1 MLLINIFCLFL
12 IFKVQSIDYVKES
25 EIFYQSPILNI
36 KYMNV
41 TFGITS
47 PDIKSSPYSYA
58 GGQIAAICQADKL
71 SRGAYPPINF
81 TGLVNLIIQYFDR
94 DDPVGQN
101 SAIRTLS
108 NSLYNKTTNTPLS
121 SEGIENLAGFIG
133 SISSGENRI
142 NAAVS
147 SGFALP
153 FINPGTL
160 NLISPSDRF
169 TFVSKAE
176 SRSFYSIRDTFEYS
190 DFNVLLNLMQAY
202 NWTIGANLFENNVFG
217 FTLEQQ
223 VQAYASENSSPIF
236 TCNEI
241 IALDNFD
248 TDQFYT
254 DYCNCMTNIN
264 KLNLL
269 SLWMSPIFAY
279 KFIKEFKKKC
289 KAAENFVY
297 VVPSESEPF
306 PSELYYDD
314 SSFKSVFIIRS
325 FGGLNFSS
333 FLSVCLDTSSQSAI
347 NSMNL
352 IKKELFLNIFFC
364 VETTGESSDLIEC
377 KDDIF
382 NRTELCICTGTEFD
396 PEFNQYSVITINI
409 LISNVIIFLGTK
421 LFLRRRYQFIRAS
434 CFFTT
439 GKLYCS

>member
-1 MLLINIFCLFL
+1 M
-12 IFKVQSIDYVKES
+12 QSIDYVKES

-36 KYMNV
+36 KYMNM
-41 TFGITS
+41 TLGITS
-47 PDIKSSPYSYA
+47 AAINSSPYSYA

-81 TGLVNLIIQYFDR
+81 TGLVNLIIQEFYS

-142 NAAVS
+142 NAEAS
-147 SGFALP
+147 GGFALP

-160 NLISPSDRF
+160 NQVNPSDGIFIF
-169 TFVSKAE
+169 TDAE
-176 SRSFYSIRDTFEYS
+176 LRTFFSIRDTFEYS
-190 DFNVLLNLMQAY
+190 EIDVLINLMEAY
-202 NWTIGANLFENNVFG
+202 NWTIGANLFENTAFG
-217 FTLEQQ
+217 FTLQQQ
-223 VQAYASENSSPIF
+223 VQTYASENSSPIF

-241 IALDNFD
+241 ISLDNLV
-248 TDQFYT
+248 TDEFYT

-279 KFIKEFKKKC
+279 EFIKEFKKKC
-289 KAAENFVY
+289 KAAENFIY
-297 VVPSESEPF
+297 VVTSESEPL
-306 PSELYYDD
+306 PSGLYYDD
-314 SSFKSVFIIRS
+314 TSFKSVFIIRP

-333 FLSVCLDTSSQSAI
+333 FLSECFETSSQSAI

-352 IKKELFLNIFFC
+352 IKKELLLNNYFC
-364 VETTGESSDLIEC
+364 VEPIGESSDLIEC
-377 KDDIF
+377 RDDIF
-382 NRTELCICTGTEFD
+382 NRTEICLCTGTEFD
-396 PEFNQYSVITINI
+396 SKFNHYSVQYFYA
-409 LISNVIIFLGTK
+409 L
-421 LFLRRRYQFIRAS
+421 
-434 CFFTT
+434 C
-439 GKLYCS
+439 

>member
-1 MLLINIFCLFL
+1 MLLLNICFFLLFR
-12 IFKVQSIDYVKES
+12 IFKVQSKNYVNES
-25 EIFYQSPILNI
+25 EIFYQSPFLNI
-36 KYMNV
+36 KYMNI
-41 TFGITS
+41 TLGITS
-47 PDIKSSPYSYA
+47 AAINSSPYSYA

-108 NSLYNKTTNTPLS
+108 NSLYNKTTNTSLS

-133 SISSGENRI
+133 FISSGENRI

-160 NLISPSDRF
+160 SQVNPSDRF
-169 TFVSKAE
+169 VIVGKAE
-176 SRSFYSIRDTFEYS
+176 SRSFYSIRNTFEYS
-190 DFNVLLNLMQAY
+190 DLSVLINLMEAY

-217 FTLEQQ
+217 FAMQQQ
-223 VQAYASENSSPIF
+223 VQTYVSENSSPIF

-241 IALDNFD
+241 IAFDNFV
-248 TDQFYT
+248 TDEFYS

-279 KFIKEFKKKC
+279 EFIKEFKKNC
-289 KAAENFVY
+289 KAAENFIY
-297 VVPSESEPF
+297 VVTSESEPL
-306 PSELYYDD
+306 PSGLYYDD
-314 SSFKSVFIIRS
+314 SSFKSVFIIRP

-352 IKKELFLNIFFC
+352 IKNELLFNDFFC
-364 VETTGESSDLIEC
+364 VESTGERSDLIEC
-377 KDDIF
+377 NDDIF
-382 NRTELCICTGTEFD
+382 NRTEICICTGTEFD
-396 PEFNQYSVITINI
+396 PEFNQYSVI
-409 LISNVIIFLGTK
+409 ISI
-421 LFLRRRYQFIRAS
+421 Y
-434 CFFTT
+434 
-439 GKLYCS
+439 